1 MGLIKR
7 LFKKKTERTEIR
19 RVPGV
24 TVVLVA
30 SNGGGRV
37 LYYEQTDDFEVYF
50 FKDGER
56 IRKEMIHFPKE
67 HIEERVG
74 RFRQIYV
81 DAVISRG
88 FGPKALHQL
97 RRHQIRAYEFDGGP
111 AAAARAFQQG
121 KLAPL

>member
-7 LFKKKTERTEIR
+7 LFKKKTEQTEIR

-37 LYYEQTDDFEVYF
+37 LYFEQTEDFEVYF

-56 IRKEMIHFPKE
+56 IRKEMIQFPKE
-67 HIEERVG
+67 HIDGRIE

-88 FGPKALHQL
+88 FGPKAQHQL
-97 RRHQIRAYEFDGGP
+97 RRYQIKMYTFDGGP
-111 AAAARAFQQG
+111 AAAARAYQRG
-121 KLAPL
+121 ELRPV